1 MSSTTIAALAVAATI
16 QIILLL
22 VALRLW
28 LTTPEDRFTL
38 GRWQWLA
45 IIVCLSMVG
54 PIAFLVAGRA
64 PAPVVEAPRAS
75 DIPRGEPSPFPG
87 RDAACTVVR
96 MSHRQIH
103 SRLSHRRSIP
113 QILLTALV
121 LARPAWSPRL
131 VRTT

>member
-1 MSSTTIAALAVAATI
+1 
-16 QIILLL
+16 
-22 VALRLW
+22 
-28 LTTPEDRFTL
+28 
-38 GRWQWLA
+38 
-45 IIVCLSMVG
+45 
-54 PIAFLVAGRA
+54 
-64 PAPVVEAPRAS
+64 
-75 DIPRGEPSPFPG
+75 
-87 RDAACTVVR
+87 

>member
-54 PIAFLVAGRA
+54 PIAFL
-64 PAPVVEAPRAS
+64 EAPRAERS
-75 DIPRGEPSPFPG
+75 RGSVEDAVADIYGPGPR
-87 RDAACTVVR
+87 
-96 MSHRQIH
+96 
-103 SRLSHRRSIP
+103 
-113 QILLTALV
+113 
-121 LARPAWSPRL
+121 
-131 VRTT
+131 